1 MEGGV
6 AAFSRRGGEAEM
18 EGASLLDVIKHA
30 KPSVLIGLSAVRN
43 LFKKEELEALS
54 NNAERPLVMALSNP
68 TQRLECTVDQAVEYT
83 GGRCI
88 YASGSPQKH
97 FTYDGRTFRASQAN
111 NVYIFPG
118 LALGSVLSGA
128 RYVSDSMVMAAA
140 EELPK
145 HIAPE
150 CQAEGAIYPSLGDM
164 DNISAHIACAV
175 ILQAHSEGCC
185 RGDVMEALD
194 GGPEELLRWVR
205 DNMFQPNYSK
215 YVYLPPG
222 IEE

>member
-1 MEGGV
+1 
-6 AAFSRRGGEAEM
+6 M
-18 EGASLLDVIKHA
+18 EGASLLNVIKHA
-30 KPSVLIGLSAVRN
+30 KPSVLIGLSAVRD

-54 NNAERPLVMALSNP
+54 KNTERPLVMALSNP

-83 GGRCI
+83 SGRCI

-97 FTYDGRTFRASQAN
+97 FTYEGRTFRASQAN

-145 HIAPE
+145 HITPE

-164 DNISAHIACAV
+164 HDISAHIARAV
-175 ILQAHSEGCC
+175 ILQAHSENCC

-194 GGPEELLRWVR
+194 DGPEELLRWVR